1 MKFEAYLINERRKM
15 ESFRLRETKEFLS
28 LDELREKCDISDNFM
43 EILKVIKCEMLTIA
57 TKPLRTK
64 YNILYRIHTE
74 MCWRSWSNKCWW
86 EFTPIRIDCVSNVTG
101 NGRENGANRKTLE
114 NRLQV
119 WQMPWNMVGHF
130 VNFVLLWNEV
140 GYFSCYLLLKCFGY
154 GGKFHEN

>member
-15 ESFRLRETKEFLS
+15 ENFRLRETKEFLS

-74 MCWRSWSNKCWW
+74 MC
-86 EFTPIRIDCVSNVTG
+86 
-101 NGRENGANRKTLE
+101 
-114 NRLQV
+114 
-119 WQMPWNMVGHF
+119 
-130 VNFVLLWNEV
+130 
-140 GYFSCYLLLKCFGY
+140 
-154 GGKFHEN
+154 